1 MSITLQS
8 EDQVYIFSMS
18 IKVFHRLWFDN
29 PKKGKAAVSAQ
40 GGFAV
45 FRCTQMR
52 GDQRRPQS
60 TLAQGEK
67 PGRASRNAGGRGR
80 LELIRFTRLI
90 PRYQLKPFIFTLADL
105 RQRRALRRRF
115 RVRLSC

>member
-8 EDQVYIFSMS
+8 EDQVYFCHVS

-52 GDQRRPQS
+52 RNQRRP
-60 TLAQGEK
+60 
-67 PGRASRNAGGRGR
+67 RATEARWVAANVAKSP
-80 LELIRFTRLI
+80 EL
-90 PRYQLKPFIFTLADL
+90 
-105 RQRRALRRRF
+105 
-115 RVRLSC
+115 LSASS

>member
-8 EDQVYIFSMS
+8 EDQVYMFCVS

-52 GDQRRPQS
+52 RNQRRP
-60 TLAQGEK
+60 
-67 PGRASRNAGGRGR
+67 RATEARRVAANVAK
-80 LELIRFTRLI
+80 LPEL
-90 PRYQLKPFIFTLADL
+90 L
-105 RQRRALRRRF
+105 RKSQ
-115 RVRLSC
+115 

>member
-8 EDQVYIFSMS
+8 EDQVYIFCVS

-29 PKKGKAAVSAQ
+29 PKKGKAAVSAH

-52 GDQRRPQS
+52 GNQRRPRATEARRITANVAKLPELLQ
-60 TLAQGEK
+60 K
-67 PGRASRNAGGRGR
+67 PS
-80 LELIRFTRLI
+80 
-90 PRYQLKPFIFTLADL
+90 
-105 RQRRALRRRF
+105 
-115 RVRLSC
+115 